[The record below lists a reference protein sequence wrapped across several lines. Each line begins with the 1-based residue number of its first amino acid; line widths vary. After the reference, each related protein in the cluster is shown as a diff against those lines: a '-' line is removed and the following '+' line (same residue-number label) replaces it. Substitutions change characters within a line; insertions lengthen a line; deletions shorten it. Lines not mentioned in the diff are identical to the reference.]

1 MALVTVLSA
10 YTRPGR
16 SAAYE
21 ANVRRIAQ
29 RAADRKERLHWQ
41 AQQVAF
47 GSIGTLYFVQEHADW
62 ATLGEQDPPPV
73 YLARLFGER
82 EGAKLYH
89 EMAECLAELR
99 YTVSQERPD
108 LSYTPHGPVTSPALT
123 LVTFLR
129 ARPGGLPAC
138 EELIGKVAEAI
149 PKADDPSHLF
159 AYQTVIGDLRTYW
172 TVRPIQRVEELDQVL
187 PPKELLVRAF
197 GVDDGD
203 RLYRKGIDAL
213 QRAERQ
219 MTVLRPDLSYLG

>member
-62 ATLGEQDPPPV
+62 ATLGEQDPPPA

-82 EGAKLYH
+82 EGTELYH

-187 PPKELLVRAF
+187 PPQELLVRAY
-197 GVDDGD
+197 GADEGE

>member
-1 MALVTVLSA
+1 MALLTVLSVHM
-10 YTRPGR
+10 RPER
-16 SAAYE
+16 AAAYE
-21 ANVRRIAQ
+21 ANVRRVAQ
-29 RAADRKERLHWQ
+29 RAADRKEGGHWQ
-41 AQQVAF
+41 AQEVAF

-99 YTVSQERPD
+99 YTVSQDRPD
-108 LSYTPHGPVTSPALT
+108 LSYAPHGPVAFPALT

-129 ARPGGLPAC
+129 ARPGSLPAC

-187 PPKELLVRAF
+187 PPQELLVRAF
-197 GVDDGD
+197 GTGEGD
-203 RLYRKGIDAL
+203 RVYRKGIDAL

>member
-1 MALVTVLSA
+1 MALLTVLSVQM
-10 YTRPGR
+10 RPGR
-16 SAAYE
+16 SPAYE
-21 ANVRRIAQ
+21 ESIRRIAQ
-29 RAADRKERLHWQ
+29 RAADRKEGGRWQ
-41 AQQVAF
+41 AQEVAF

-62 ATLGEQDPPPV
+62 AALGEQDPPPV

-82 EGAKLYH
+82 EATKLYH
-89 EMAECLAELR
+89 EMTECLAELR
-99 YTVSQERPD
+99 YTVSQDRPD
-108 LSYTPHGPVTSPALT
+108 LSYAPQVHAAPPALT

-129 ARPGGLPAC
+129 ARPGSIPAC

-149 PKADDPSHLF
+149 PKADDPSRLL

-187 PPKELLVRAF
+187 PPQELLVRAF
-197 GVDDGD
+197 GAAEGD
-203 RLYRKGIDAL
+203 RIYRKGIDAL